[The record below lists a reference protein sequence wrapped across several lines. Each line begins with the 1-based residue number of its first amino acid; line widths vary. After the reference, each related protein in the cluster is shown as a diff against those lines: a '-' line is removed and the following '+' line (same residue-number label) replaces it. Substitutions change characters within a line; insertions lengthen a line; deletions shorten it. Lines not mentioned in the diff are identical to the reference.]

1 MLKLPE
7 SVRNVLFSD
16 EYSDAE
22 KVRLLKK
29 LADPSI
35 QADKYTERLAGLCD
49 LEMAREKERAERRR
63 LQNLESQ
70 RRRRERMRA
79 SEAGVVNKEQEVIDK
94 TGDVSAMSAMSAMS
108 AAVSKCHADIADTS
122 GGQNSQKQQPS
133 RARADAGPRADAG
146 ARVTE
151 NTSTIYTEPIPI
163 PIRPDTHAR
172 ATRARASDGPPESI
186 PVWSMDDER
195 LMSGEFPTAA
205 ILRAALGPGCWRS
218 AIQQI
223 GEAEVLGEFA
233 AFRAEIR
240 AGERVENRGAAFT
253 ARLIGLG
260 YKSRGET

>member
-22 KVRLLKK
+22 KVRLMKK
-29 LADPSI
+29 LADPSMP
-35 QADKYTERLAGLCD
+35 ADKYTERLAGLCD
-49 LEMAREKERAERRR
+49 VEMAREKERAERRR

-79 SEAGVVNKEQEVIDK
+79 QAAGVVNKEQEVIDK
-94 TGDVSAMSAMSAMS
+94 RDGVSAMSAMSAT
-108 AAVSKCHADIADTS
+108 VSKCHADIADTS
-122 GGQNSQKQQPS
+122 GGQNSQKHRPS
-133 RARADAGPRADAG
+133 RAGSGAGARADAG
-146 ARVTE
+146 ARAE
-151 NTSTIYTEPIPI
+151 NTKSTISTEPIPI
-163 PIRPDTHAR
+163 PIRPDA
-172 ATRARASDGPPESI
+172 RARAGDEI
-186 PVWSMDDER
+186 PAWTMDDER

>member
-22 KVRLLKK
+22 KVRLMKK
-29 LADPSI
+29 LADPSMP
-35 QADKYTERLAGLCD
+35 ADKYTERLAGLCD
-49 LEMAREKERAERRR
+49 VEMAREKERAERRR

-70 RRRRERMRA
+70 RRHRERVRA
-79 SEAGVVNKEQEVIDK
+79 QAAGVVNKEQEVIDK
-94 TGDVSAMSAMSAMS
+94 KDGVSAMSAT
-108 AAVSKCHADIADTS
+108 VSTCHADIADTS

-133 RARADAGPRADAG
+133 RARAGSG
-146 ARVTE
+146 ARVGSGARGTE
-151 NTSTIYTEPIPI
+151 NKTIYTEPIPI
-163 PIRPDTHAR
+163 PIRPDTR
-172 ATRARASDGPPESI
+172 TRASAEI
-186 PVWSMDDER
+186 PAWTMDDER

>member
-22 KVRLLKK
+22 KVRLMKK

-35 QADKYTERLAGLCD
+35 PADKYTERLAGLCD

-70 RRRRERMRA
+70 RRHRERVRA
-79 SEAGVVNKEQEVIDK
+79 QAAGVVNKEQEVIDK
-94 TGDVSAMSAMSAMS
+94 KDGVSAMSAT
-108 AAVSKCHADIADTS
+108 VSKCHADIADTS
-122 GGQNSQKQQPS
+122 GGQNSQKQQPP
-133 RARADAGPRADAG
+133 RARAGSG
-146 ARVTE
+146 ARVGSGARGTE
-151 NTSTIYTEPIPI
+151 NKTIYTEPIPI
-163 PIRPDTHAR
+163 PIRPDTR
-172 ATRARASDGPPESI
+172 TRASAEI
-186 PVWSMDDER
+186 PAWTMDDER

>member
-22 KVRLLKK
+22 KVRLMKK
-29 LADPSI
+29 LADPSMP
-35 QADKYTERLAGLCD
+35 ADKYTERLAGLCD
-49 LEMAREKERAERRR
+49 VEMAREKERAERRR

-70 RRRRERMRA
+70 RRHRERVRA
-79 SEAGVVNKEQEVIDK
+79 QAAGVVNKEQEVIDK
-94 TGDVSAMSAMSAMS
+94 KDGVSAMSAT
-108 AAVSKCHADIADTS
+108 VSTCHADIADTS
-122 GGQNSQKQQPS
+122 GGQNSQKRKPS
-133 RARADAGPRADAG
+133 RAGAGSG
-146 ARVTE
+146 ARVGSGARGTE
-151 NTSTIYTEPIPI
+151 NKTIYTEPIPI
-163 PIRPDTHAR
+163 PIRPDTR
-172 ATRARASDGPPESI
+172 TRASAEI
-186 PVWSMDDER
+186 PAWTMDDER

>member
-1 MLKLPE
+1 VLKLPE

-29 LADPSI
+29 LADPSAP
-35 QADKYTERLAGLCD
+35 ADKYTERLAGLCD
-49 LEMAREKERAERRR
+49 VEMAREKERAERRR

-94 TGDVSAMSAMSAMS
+94 TCDVSAMSAMS

-133 RARADAGPRADAG
+133 RAGARADAG

-151 NTSTIYTEPIPI
+151 NNSTIYTEPIPI
-163 PIRPDTHAR
+163 PIRPDAR
-172 ATRARASDGPPESI
+172 VRARGGQSKSI
-186 PVWSMDDER
+186 PVWTMDDER

>member
-29 LADPSI
+29 LADPSMP
-35 QADKYTERLAGLCD
+35 ADKYTERLAGLCD
-49 LEMAREKERAERRR
+49 VEMAREKERAERRR

-70 RRRRERMRA
+70 RRHRERVRA
-79 SEAGVVNKEQEVIDK
+79 QAAGVVNKEQEVIDK
-94 TGDVSAMSAMSAMS
+94 NDGVSAMSAMSAT
-108 AAVSKCHADIADTS
+108 VSKCHADIADTS
-122 GGQNSQKQQPS
+122 GVQNSQKQRPS
-133 RARADAGPRADAG
+133 RAGSGAGARADAG
-146 ARVTE
+146 ARAE
-151 NTSTIYTEPIPI
+151 NTKSTISTEPIPI
-163 PIRPDTHAR
+163 PIRPDA
-172 ATRARASDGPPESI
+172 RARASAEI
-186 PVWSMDDER
+186 PAWTMDDER

-205 ILRAALGPGCWRS
+205 ILRAALGSGCWRS

-240 AGERVENRGAAFT
+240 AGERVDNRAAAFT
-253 ARLIGLG
+253 ARLIGMG
-260 YKSRGET
+260 YKSRGES

>member
-29 LADPSI
+29 LTDPS
-35 QADKYTERLAGLCD
+35 APTDKYTERLAGLCD
-49 LEMAREKERAERRR
+49 VEMAREKERAERRR

-79 SEAGVVNKEQEVIDK
+79 EDAGVVNKEQEVIDK
-94 TGDVSAMSAMSAMS
+94 KDGVSAMSAT
-108 AAVSKCHADIADTS
+108 VSKCHADIADRS
-122 GGQNSQKQQPS
+122 DVQNSQKQQPS
-133 RARADAGPRADAG
+133 RAGAGEGARAGAG

-151 NTSTIYTEPIPI
+151 NNTTIHTDPIPI
-163 PIRPDTHAR
+163 PIRPDA
-172 ATRARASDGPPESI
+172 RARASAEI
-186 PVWSMDDER
+186 PAWTMDDER

-205 ILRAALGPGCWRS
+205 ILRAALGSGCWRS

-240 AGERVENRGAAFT
+240 AGERVDNRAAAFT
-253 ARLIGLG
+253 ARLIGMG
-260 YKSRGET
+260 YKSRGES

>member
-29 LADPSI
+29 LADPSAP
-35 QADKYTERLAGLCD
+35 ADKYTERLAGLCD

-70 RRRRERMRA
+70 RRRRERKRA
-79 SEAGVVNKEQEVIDK
+79 ESAGVVNKEQEVIDK
-94 TGDVSAMSAMSAMS
+94 TGDVSAMSAMS

-133 RARADAGPRADAG
+133 RAGAGAG
-146 ARVTE
+146 ARVAE
-151 NTSTIYTEPIPI
+151 NNSTIYTEPIPI

-205 ILRAALGPGCWRS
+205 ILRAALGPGCWRA

>member
-22 KVRLLKK
+22 KVRLMKK
-29 LADPSI
+29 LADPSMS
-35 QADKYTERLAGLCD
+35 ADKYTERLAGLCD
-49 LEMAREKERAERRR
+49 VEMAREKERAERRR

-70 RRRRERMRA
+70 RRHRERVRA
-79 SEAGVVNKEQEVIDK
+79 QAAGVVNKEQEVIDK
-94 TGDVSAMSAMSAMS
+94 TGDVSAMSAMS

-133 RARADAGPRADAG
+133 RARAGSG
-146 ARVTE
+146 ARVGSGARGTE
-151 NTSTIYTEPIPI
+151 NKTIYTEPIPI
-163 PIRPDTHAR
+163 PIRPDTR
-172 ATRARASDGPPESI
+172 TRASAEI
-186 PVWSMDDER
+186 PAWTMDDER

>member
-29 LADPSI
+29 LTDPS
-35 QADKYTERLAGLCD
+35 APTDKYTERLAGLCD
-49 LEMAREKERAERRR
+49 VEMAREKERAERRR

-79 SEAGVVNKEQEVIDK
+79 EDAGVVNKEQEVINK
-94 TGDVSAMSAMSAMS
+94 TDDVSAMSAMS
-108 AAVSKCHADIADTS
+108 AAVSNCHADIADRS
-122 GGQNSQKQQPS
+122 DVQNSQKQQPS
-133 RARADAGPRADAG
+133 RAGAGSGARADAG

-151 NTSTIYTEPIPI
+151 NNTTVYTEPIPI
-163 PIRPDTHAR
+163 PIRPDTCAR
-172 ATRARASDGPPESI
+172 MTRARARGGPPEPI
-186 PVWSMDDER
+186 PVWTMDDER

-240 AGERVENRGAAFT
+240 AGEHVENRAAAFT
-253 ARLIGLG
+253 ARLVGLG
-260 YKSRGET
+260 YKARGEK

>member
-22 KVRLLKK
+22 KVRLMKK
-29 LADPSI
+29 LADPSMP
-35 QADKYTERLAGLCD
+35 ADKYTERLAGLCD

-63 LQNLESQ
+63 IQNLESQ
-70 RRRRERMRA
+70 RRHRERVRA
-79 SEAGVVNKEQEVIDK
+79 QAAGVVNKEQEVINK
-94 TGDVSAMSAMSAMS
+94 NNGMSAMSAT
-108 AAVSKCHADIADTS
+108 VSTCHADIADTS
-122 GGQNSQKQQPS
+122 GGQNSQKRKPS
-133 RARADAGPRADAG
+133 RAGAGAG
-146 ARVTE
+146 ARAGSGARGTE
-151 NTSTIYTEPIPI
+151 NKIIYTEPIPI
-163 PIRPDTHAR
+163 RPDTR
-172 ATRARASDGPPESI
+172 TRASDEI
-186 PVWSMDDER
+186 PAWTMDDER

>member
-70 RRRRERMRA
+70 RRHRKRMRA
-79 SEAGVVNKEQEVIDK
+79 SEAGVVNKEQKVIDK
-94 TGDVSAMSAMSAMS
+94 TGDVSAMSAT
-108 AAVSKCHADIADTS
+108 VSKCHADIADMS
-122 GGQNSQKQQPS
+122 GGQNSQKHRPS
-133 RARADAGPRADAG
+133 RAGSGAGARADAG
-146 ARVTE
+146 ARGTE
-151 NTSTIYTEPIPI
+151 NKTIYTEPIPI
-163 PIRPDTHAR
+163 PIRPDTR
-172 ATRARASDGPPESI
+172 TRASAEI
-186 PVWSMDDER
+186 PAWTMDDER

-218 AIQQI
+218 AIQQV

>member
-22 KVRLLKK
+22 KVRLMKK
-29 LADPSI
+29 LADPSAP
-35 QADKYTERLAGLCD
+35 ADKYTERLAGLCD

-94 TGDVSAMSAMSAMS
+94 TGDVSAMSAMSA
-108 AAVSKCHADIADTS
+108 AVSKCHADIADTS

-133 RARADAGPRADAG
+133 RAGAGAG
-146 ARVTE
+146 ARVAE
-151 NTSTIYTEPIPI
+151 NNSTIYTEPIPI
-163 PIRPDTHAR
+163 PIRPDA
-172 ATRARASDGPPESI
+172 RARAGDEI
-186 PVWSMDDER
+186 PAWTMDDER

-205 ILRAALGPGCWRS
+205 ILRAALGPGCWRA

>member
-22 KVRLLKK
+22 KVRLMKK

-35 QADKYTERLAGLCD
+35 PADKYTERLAGLCD
-49 LEMAREKERAERRR
+49 VEMAREKERAERRR

-70 RRRRERMRA
+70 RRHRERVRA
-79 SEAGVVNKEQEVIDK
+79 QAAGVVNKEQEVIDK
-94 TGDVSAMSAMSAMS
+94 KDGVSAMSAMSAT
-108 AAVSKCHADIADTS
+108 VSKCHADIADTS
-122 GGQNSQKQQPS
+122 GVQNSQKQRPS
-133 RARADAGPRADAG
+133 RAGSGAG
-146 ARVTE
+146 ARADSGARAE
-151 NTSTIYTEPIPI
+151 NTKSTISTEPIPI
-163 PIRPDTHAR
+163 PIRTDAR
-172 ATRARASDGPPESI
+172 ACASAVRPNEI
-186 PVWSMDDER
+186 PAWTMDDER

-205 ILRAALGPGCWRS
+205 ILRAALGSGCWRS

-240 AGERVENRGAAFT
+240 AGERVDNRAAAFT
-253 ARLIGLG
+253 ARLVGMG
-260 YKSRGET
+260 YKSRGEP

>member
-70 RRRRERMRA
+70 RRHRERLRA
-79 SEAGVVNKEQEVIDK
+79 QAAGVVNKECEVIDK
-94 TGDVSAMSAMSAMS
+94 TDGMSAMSAMS
-108 AAVSKCHADIADTS
+108 ATVSTCHADIADAS
-122 GGQNSQKQQPS
+122 DGQNSQKRQPP
-133 RARADAGPRADAG
+133 RAGAGAGARADAG
-146 ARVTE
+146 ARGTE
-151 NTSTIYTEPIPI
+151 NKTIYTEPIPI
-163 PIRPDTHAR
+163 PIPIRPDARVHAR
-172 ATRARASDGPPESI
+172 GGQSKSI
-186 PVWSMDDER
+186 PVWSMDDDR

-233 AFRAEIR
+233 AFRSELR
-240 AGERVENRGAAFT
+240 AGERVENMGAAFT

>member
-22 KVRLLKK
+22 KVRLMKK
-29 LADPSI
+29 LADPTI

-49 LEMAREKERAERRR
+49 LEMAKEKERAERRR
-63 LQNLESQ
+63 IQNLESQ
-70 RRRRERMRA
+70 RRNRERMR
-79 SEAGVVNKEQEVIDK
+79 SQVAGVVNKEQGVIDK
-94 TGDVSAMSAMSAMS
+94 KDGVSAMSAT
-108 AAVSKCHADIADTS
+108 VSMTRADIADTS
-122 GGQNSQKQQPS
+122 GGQNSKKQKP
-133 RARADAGPRADAG
+133 PRAGAGSGAHAGSG
-146 ARVTE
+146 ARVE
-151 NTSTIYTEPIPI
+151 ISKNNISTEPIPI
-163 PIRPDTHAR
+163 PIRTD
-172 ATRARASDGPPESI
+172 TRAGAGQPNEI
-186 PVWSMDDER
+186 PAWTMDDER

-240 AGERVENRGAAFT
+240 AGEHVDNRGAAFT

>member
-22 KVRLLKK
+22 KIRLMKK
-29 LADPSI
+29 LADPSMP
-35 QADKYTERLAGLCD
+35 ADKYTERLADLCD

-94 TGDVSAMSAMSAMS
+94 TGDVSAMSAMSA
-108 AAVSKCHADIADTS
+108 AVSKCHADIADTS
-122 GGQNSQKQQPS
+122 GGQNSQKQQP
-133 RARADAGPRADAG
+133 PRAGAGSGAHTGSG
-146 ARVTE
+146 ARGTE
-151 NTSTIYTEPIPI
+151 NKTTIHTEPIPI
-163 PIRPDTHAR
+163 PIRPDTR
-172 ATRARASDGPPESI
+172 TRANAEI
-186 PVWSMDDER
+186 PAWTMDDER

>member
-22 KVRLLKK
+22 KVRLMKK

-35 QADKYTERLAGLCD
+35 PADKYTERLAGLCD

-63 LQNLESQ
+63 IQNLESQ
-70 RRRRERMRA
+70 RRHRERMRVQA
-79 SEAGVVNKEQEVIDK
+79 AGVVNKEQEVIDK
-94 TGDVSAMSAMSAMS
+94 KDNVSAMSATSAT
-108 AAVSKCHADIADTS
+108 VSKCHADIADTS
-122 GGQNSQKQQPS
+122 DDQNSQKQRPP
-133 RARADAGPRADAG
+133 RAGAGTGARAAAG
-146 ARVTE
+146 ARAE
-151 NTSTIYTEPIPI
+151 NTKNTISTEPIPIPI
-163 PIRPDTHAR
+163 PIRPDAR
-172 ATRARASDGPPESI
+172 VRASTEI
-186 PVWSMDDER
+186 PVWTMDDER

-205 ILRAALGPGCWRS
+205 ILRAALGSGCWRS

-240 AGERVENRGAAFT
+240 AGERVDNRAAAFT
-253 ARLIGLG
+253 ARLVGMG
-260 YKSRGET
+260 YKSRGT

>member
-22 KVRLLKK
+22 KVRLMKK
-29 LADPSI
+29 LADPSMP
-35 QADKYTERLAGLCD
+35 ADKYTERLACLCD

-63 LQNLESQ
+63 IQNLESQ
-70 RRRRERMRA
+70 RRHRERMRVQA
-79 SEAGVVNKEQEVIDK
+79 AGVVNKEQEVIDK
-94 TGDVSAMSAMSAMS
+94 KDGVSAMSAT
-108 AAVSKCHADIADTS
+108 VSTCHADIADAS
-122 GGQNSQKQQPS
+122 DGQNSQKQRSS
-133 RARADAGPRADAG
+133 RAGAGAGARADAG
-146 ARVTE
+146 ARGTE
-151 NTSTIYTEPIPI
+151 HKTIYTAPIPI
-163 PIRPDTHAR
+163 PIRPDAR
-172 ATRARASDGPPESI
+172 VRARGGQSKSI
-186 PVWSMDDER
+186 PVWSMDDDR

-233 AFRAEIR
+233 AFRSELR
-240 AGERVENRGAAFT
+240 AGERVDNMGAAFT